1 MIQFDHD
8 HLAALRLALDT
19 VATVTEARTTLQG
32 VHFDFPQGRLIATDG
47 VRLFAAALPPEDTD
61 APALPARTF
70 MVKNAATGAQVRKIP
85 NGWRTAYLDLEA
97 LVLRSDPDGR
107 GGEFRLEEITETF
120 PDTDRVVL
128 PFLGAAGGSGL
139 EVPRL
144 VLNPDLLK
152 GWNCGKQA
160 ALSLEF
166 LAKPY
171 PALLVTFPF
180 LALDHL
186 ALVAGMA
193 YSPSDPRTIAG
204 GLFPSHPAPEA

>member
-32 VHFDFPQGRLIATDG
+32 VHFDFPRGRLLATDG

-85 NGWRTAYLDLEA
+85 NGWRAAYLDLDA

-107 GGEFRLEEITETF
+107 GAEFRLEEITENY

-139 EVPRL
+139 DAPRL
-144 VLNPDLLK
+144 VLNADLLK
-152 GWNCGKQA
+152 GWTCGKPP
-160 ALSLEF
+160 ALSAEF
-166 LAKPY
+166 MAKPY
-171 PALLVTFPF
+171 PALLVTFPC
-180 LALDHL
+180 LSVPHL
-186 ALVAGMA
+186 ALAMGMA
-193 YSPSDPRTIAG
+193 YSPSDPRAIAG